1 MKTSSTLRITLAVA
15 ILAGAGLSGCAGDPF
30 YDNRGYSSYN
40 QPVYSQRYYD
50 TGAQGNY
57 YDPNNPN
64 RTYYPDRQYYYQSR

>member
-15 ILAGAGLSGCAGDPF
+15 VLAGAGLSGCASD
-30 YDNRGYSSYN
+30 YDNRGYN
-40 QPVYSQRYYD
+40 ATYSHPNNTQGYYYG

-64 RTYYPDRQYYYQSR
+64 RTYYTDRPYYYQR